1 MIIVGS
7 PPPFPASVALAHIG
21 EHLQQL
27 GMLQNDVIGRREC
40 HRLVASGHA
49 HQSRA
54 NQHHAP
60 RTGAPACASLRPG
73 LRVVI
78 KPAPWTSCCDKACAL
93 DFDTV
98 YRHEMGTFLAAGDRD
113 HRNSTSG
120 ADIQAESAL
129 APHG

>member
-78 KPAPWTSCCDKACAL
+78 KPAPWTSTGMKWVPSSPLAIA
-93 DFDTV
+93 TT
-98 YRHEMGTFLAAGDRD
+98 GTAPAAP
-113 HRNSTSG
+113 TSRRRARWLLM
-120 ADIQAESAL
+120 ADSL
-129 APHG
+129 TR